1 MSEAI
6 ITSEQAAQSWPL
18 PDVDLTNLD
27 LFSRGFPHQV
37 FTDLRSH
44 HGALFHP
51 RTALTPDGE
60 GFWVFTRYHDIAAIA
75 KDNDTFSSA
84 GGGDR
89 QGGGT
94 MIEDLPREMGPGSVI
109 NMMDD
114 PRHKALRR
122 LIGPALT
129 NARVAAMEDILFAA
143 AESAVQAALQ
153 QERVD
158 FVSAIAAELPLFAI
172 ASLVGIPQDDRHQ
185 IFAWINAVLDYSDR
199 QLGETSIS
207 SQQGMKN
214 FMAYGH
220 KFVDEKRQNPGSDIV
235 SLAVTGELPKG
246 LGKLTPLEQLM
257 VFSVVMVAGLE
268 TTRNAIAGGILAF
281 IHHPEQWLRLQQ
293 DGGLMNSALDEILRW
308 TSPTPYNRRTA
319 TRDVIIGDRLIRR
332 GEKVTLWWA
341 SANRDDAYYEQPFTF
356 DIGRQKNLHLA
367 FGGGG
372 HSCLGAQ
379 LARLEMRVILHH
391 LLEQVH
397 SFSLDGEVNWVRSN
411 KHTGIR
417 SMLVRFVKRY

>member
-1 MSEAI
+1 
-6 ITSEQAAQSWPL
+6 
-18 PDVDLTNLD
+18 
-27 LFSRGFPHQV
+27 
-37 FTDLRSH
+37 
-44 HGALFHP
+44 
-51 RTALTPDGE
+51 
-60 GFWVFTRYHDIAAIA
+60 
-75 KDNDTFSSA
+75 
-84 GGGDR
+84 
-89 QGGGT
+89 
-94 MIEDLPREMGPGSVI
+94 
-109 NMMDD
+109 
-114 PRHKALRR
+114 
-122 LIGPALT
+122 
-129 NARVAAMEDILFAA
+129 
-143 AESAVQAALQ
+143 
-153 QERVD
+153 
-158 FVSAIAAELPLFAI
+158 
-172 ASLVGIPQDDRHQ
+172 
-185 IFAWINAVLDYSDR
+185 
-199 QLGETSIS
+199 
-207 SQQGMKN
+207 
-214 FMAYGH
+214 MAYGN
-220 KFVDEKRQNPGSDIV
+220 KFVEEKRQKPGSDIV

-332 GEKVTLWWA
+332 GEKVTLWW
-341 SANRDDAYYEQPFTF
+341 RQPTGMML
-356 DIGRQKNLHLA
+356 IMSNLLRSILAARKISIWHLA